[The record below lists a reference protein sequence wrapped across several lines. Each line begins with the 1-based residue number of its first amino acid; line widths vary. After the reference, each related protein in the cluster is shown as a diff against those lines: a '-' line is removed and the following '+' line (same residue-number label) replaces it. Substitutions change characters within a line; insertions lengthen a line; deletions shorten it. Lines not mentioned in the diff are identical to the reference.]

1 MVFLTFPPSDRL
13 NVLLSRT
20 AGPSIPNSL
29 ECTTC
34 PLLKSTERVPGVM
47 IAITGRNQMTAASPI
62 AVGARFIAL
71 SDKKAMIS
79 VSDLQQFIYILNL
92 DIMP

>member
-1 MVFLTFPPSDRL
+1 
-13 NVLLSRT
+13 
-20 AGPSIPNSL
+20 
-29 ECTTC
+29 
-34 PLLKSTERVPGVM
+34 M